1 MGGTGLMDTRE
12 YIQERIGVYTRSIDM
27 AQRSKDGNTYNKDH
41 WDSRIE
47 RMEAART
54 ALRYVLYFMD
64 TGEVHPDIYSVWEP
78 ITHEKKFVKKVPRTR
93 SGPQTPRR
101 S

>member
-47 RMEAART
+47 RMIFLGLPQRETRPEVTLACHDLPSAIAR
-54 ALRYVLYFMD
+54 D
-64 TGEVHPDIYSVWEP
+64 NKS
-78 ITHEKKFVKKVPRTR
+78 
-93 SGPQTPRR
+93 
-101 S
+101 